1 MMAAAALP
9 LSLVS
14 PARGAVESKLHGRKY
29 HLPVTLRGKARNAYL
44 IHTPGDRTAELRID
58 GTSYTIEADVLRSA
72 VRAMDGDLSG
82 WREGADPE
90 MTQLGKM

>member
-1 MMAAAALP
+1 MMSAAALP
-9 LSLVS
+9 LSLAS

-44 IHTPGDRTAELRID
+44 IHTSGDKTAELRVD
-58 GTSYTIEADVLRSA
+58 GVSYVIEAETLRS
-72 VRAMDGDLSG
+72 VVKAMDGDLSG